1 MPKKKSVKRDEP
13 KYIINVHPID
23 PTKPGSFKLSEE
35 ALILWDKSQRL
46 GEIMEQAQN
55 IASVMEKEQNEER
68 KKVMAKEVTSLVR
81 DVRAV
86 GLEIIRDSKEVLK
99 KFITIEGDVPWE
111 IVYDELS
118 LEDVRKIINSVIDDP
133 FVFMHMLITS
143 EGNTNEEE

>member
-81 DVRAV
+81 DARAV